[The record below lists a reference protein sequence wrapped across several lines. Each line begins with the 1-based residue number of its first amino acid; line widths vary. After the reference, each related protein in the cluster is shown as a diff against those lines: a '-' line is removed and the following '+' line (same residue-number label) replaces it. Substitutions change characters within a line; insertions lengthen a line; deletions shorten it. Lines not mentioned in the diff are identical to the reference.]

1 MQSPHIDSGPVSRPS
16 GSQSASAGDVIR
28 DRYHLEREA
37 VRTEAGM
44 VFDATD
50 LVLSTRVAVEV
61 ASSIIEPR
69 ARGKWTRDAMM
80 AQRLEGEHVLRVID
94 AGALPNGVPFM
105 VREVATKT
113 LADEVA
119 AKGALPLPEAVAYT
133 LDACEALA
141 EGHALGMAHG
151 DLRLDNV
158 HVAVGTDGPV
168 LKVSWTSAAKA
179 EVAAKED
186 VARDIAGLGALLRV
200 LATGRLDIQAD
211 GAATLPADLAHTVGR
226 ALAEDRQV
234 SFNNV
239 SELAQALAPFAPP
252 GHTSA
257 RNVALLLSRVGIV
270 GAGMPRDRMTDPP
283 RISLAPVSRD
293 TSEAGD
299 RASITDEWFGGASR
313 TSLVGQVVAP
323 APSKRGAAFAFVSL
337 ALISLVLSG
346 TWLLFENGKLPR
358 WSGAAPPE
366 EVGTTQVT
374 NAEPNSAAPA
384 AAAPPAAA
392 QETIAAPQNDT
403 AEEAAKAKAADDAAR
418 ARAADE
424 AAKAAA
430 AKSTSV
436 AALPDAPANTAPGS
450 NTPASKTPAITA
462 PATDVAPT
470 YASPKPTVE
479 PVDTAPTPTTT
490 PAPVDTAPTPNAY
503 DPSTTAPST
512 MAPAPTTPAPTASPD
527 ADPKLGF

>member
-1 MQSPHIDSGPVSRPS
+1 MQSPNLDSGPVSRPS
-16 GSQSASAGDVIR
+16 GSQSASAGDVIG

-37 VRTEAGM
+37 VRTEAGI

-69 ARGKWTRDAMM
+69 ARRKWTRDAMM

-119 AKGALPLPEAVAYT
+119 TKGALPLSEAVAYT
-133 LDACEALA
+133 LEACEGVA
-141 EGHALGMAHG
+141 EGHALGVAHG

-179 EVAAKED
+179 EAAAKED

-211 GAATLPADLAHTVGR
+211 GAATLPSELAHTVAR
-226 ALAEDRQV
+226 ALAEDPQG

-239 SELAQALAPFAPP
+239 SELAHALSPFAPP

-257 RNVALLLSRVGIV
+257 RKVALLLSRVGIV
-270 GAGMPRDRMTDPP
+270 GAGMPRERVTDPP
-283 RISLAPVSRD
+283 RISLAPVSRNNPG
-293 TSEAGD
+293 SSD
-299 RASITDEWFGGASR
+299 RASLTDDWFGRASR
-313 TSLVGQVVAP
+313 TSLVGQLAP
-323 APSKRGAAFAFVSL
+323 ARSKRGTAFAFVSI
-337 ALISLVLSG
+337 ALVGLVLAG
-346 TWLLFENGKLPR
+346 TWLLFQSGKLPR
-358 WSGAAPPE
+358 WSGAAPPD

-374 NAEPNSAAPA
+374 NADPNAAAPA
-384 AAAPPAAA
+384 AAAPVPE
-392 QETIAAPQNDT
+392 ETVAESQKVT
-403 AEEAAKAKAADDAAR
+403 AEEEAKAKAADDAAR

-430 AKSTSV
+430 KSTAV
-436 AALPDAPANTAPGS
+436 GALPDAPGASKPANVTPAYTAPAYTAPTLTNNVAPS
-450 NTPASKTPAITA
+450 YTAPTPKVEPVETA
-462 PATDVAPT
+462 PAT
-470 YASPKPTVE
+470 
-479 PVDTAPTPTTT
+479 TTS
-490 PAPVDTAPTPNAY
+490 PAPADTAPTPNPY
-503 DPSTTAPST
+503 DPSTSAPST
-512 MAPAPTTPAPTASPD
+512 MTPAPTTPAPTATPD
-527 ADPKLGF
+527 ADPTVGF